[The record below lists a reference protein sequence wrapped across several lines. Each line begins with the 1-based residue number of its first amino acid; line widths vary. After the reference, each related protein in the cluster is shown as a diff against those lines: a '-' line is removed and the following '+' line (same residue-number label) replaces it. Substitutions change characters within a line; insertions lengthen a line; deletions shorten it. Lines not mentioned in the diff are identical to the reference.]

1 MKHNVIFILPI
12 LILTSCDKSD
22 IPCVPSDLQ
31 KHVITCYPFS
41 NGSLNDVSGNDFHLV
56 NPNNIQPI
64 SDRDGNPS
72 CAFAFDGSSRQ
83 FLSRHGRFTD
93 YFHKSNFSISLWYRP
108 LGVRDAG
115 DYELILGR
123 VSKFDLEIPSKYG
136 EWSIGLYDCRRAV
149 FSINRKSQWD
159 NFHPLWFSDPFG
171 NKCELESAALS
182 NLWHHLIVTFDGKNR
197 TLYKNGIAASPIQE
211 SSGNGSMSRNLGDL
225 VIGRGFN
232 GVIDDIM
239 IFDKVLD
246 QNEVNQL
253 YNLTPCCL

>member
-1 MKHNVIFILPI
+1 MKHNVFFILPI

-64 SDRDGNPS
+64 SDRDGKPS
-72 CAFAFDGSSRQ
+72 CAYAFDGSSRQ

-93 YFHKSNFSISLWYRP
+93 DFHKSNFSISLWYKPINFRT
-108 LGVRDAG
+108 ASK
-115 DYELILGR
+115 YELLIGRSEKINTDTLGPF
-123 VSKFDLEIPSKYG
+123 S
-136 EWSIGLYDCRRAV
+136 EWGIGLYDCRVPV
-149 FSINRKSQWD
+149 FNVNRRSLNADRILSENDTLELECSDYLIECQDNWFNLIITFDNKTRHLYLNGRKSSRKIDDFYW
-159 NFHPLWFSDPFG
+159 
-171 NKCELESAALS
+171 
-182 NLWHHLIVTFDGKNR
+182 R
-197 TLYKNGIAASPIQE
+197 
-211 SSGNGSMSRNLGDL
+211 SMSRNLGDL